1 MYIAHIQAP
10 SNAFTN
16 HLQHDCSMSAELHRR
31 LENIIRFG
39 TIKTIHPAKPFT
51 TVTVT
56 IGAITTAKLRFLTLR
71 AGKTKTWDPPT
82 IGEEVM
88 VLSPSGVLEMGVA
101 IAGFNNADNPSPSDD
116 LNQTIRVFEDGCIF
130 TYDVSSHMLSAILPP
145 GGKAIITADGG
156 VTVNGDTTIN
166 GNIQVNGSIA
176 MTGNNTVGGSQLVQG
191 SSHSTG
197 SFSTE
202 ADVKAGSIS
211 LTEHTHSGVQS
222 GPSSTG
228 GPQ

>member
-1 MYIAHIQAP
+1 
-10 SNAFTN
+10 
-16 HLQHDCSMSAELHRR
+16 MSAELHRR

-166 GNIQVNGSIA
+166 GNVQVNGSIS

-197 SFSTE
+197 NFSTD
-202 ADVKAGSIS
+202 ADVQAGEIS
-211 LTEHTHSGVQS
+211 LKNHKTSGVKS
-222 GPSSTG
+222 GDETSG
-228 GPQ
+228 GPTP

>member
-1 MYIAHIQAP
+1 
-10 SNAFTN
+10 
-16 HLQHDCSMSAELHRR
+16 MSAELHRR

-56 IGAITTAKLRFLTLR
+56 IGEITTAKLRYISLR

-82 IGEEVM
+82 VGEEVI
-88 VLSPSGVLEMGVA
+88 VFSPSGVLEMGVA
-101 IAGFNNADNPSPSDD
+101 IAGFNNTDNPSPSED
-116 LNQTIRVFEDGCIF
+116 LNQTIRIFEDGCIF

-166 GNIQVNGSIA
+166 GNVQVNGSIA
-176 MTGNNTVGGSQLVQG
+176 MTGNNTVGGSHLVQG

-202 ADVKAGSIS
+202 ADVKEGSIS

>member
-1 MYIAHIQAP
+1 
-10 SNAFTN
+10 
-16 HLQHDCSMSAELHRR
+16 MSADLHRR

-51 TVTVT
+51 TVTVN
-56 IGAITTAKLRFLTLR
+56 IGAITTAELRFLTLR

-101 IAGFNNADNPSPSDD
+101 IAGFNNTDNPSPSDD
-116 LNQTIRVFEDGCIF
+116 LNQTIRIFEDGCIF

-166 GNIQVNGSIA
+166 GNVQVNGSIA

-197 SFSTE
+197 NFSTE
-202 ADVKAGSIS
+202 ADVTAGEIS
-211 LTEHTHSGVQS
+211 LKNHKTSGVMS
-222 GPSSTG
+222 GDDTSG
-228 GPQ
+228 GPVS